1 MNTSQQ
7 SESAGP
13 LEGLRVVELTHV
25 MAGPTCG
32 LMLADMGADVIKI
45 ERPPDGDT
53 QRFDTTEEDNI
64 CGEAASFMMVNRNKR
79 GLAID
84 LKSPQGKDVLR
95 RLLKQ
100 SDVLVENFRPGTLER
115 LGFGYEAL
123 KAQYPR
129 LIYCTLS
136 GFGRTGPYGER
147 GGFDLVAQAMSGL
160 MSITGEG
167 PARPPLKCGA
177 PITDIGCGILAAMG
191 ILAAVFRRERTGEGQ
206 FVETS
211 LLEAGISM
219 TYWQSA
225 LAFASGK
232 TPQALGTA
240 HPLYAPYQAVQT
252 RRWLA
257 GAGRCKRDQLAPSVA
272 GAGTWKSLQTTS
284 CSQPCR
290 LGWRTGEE
298 LEEVLNERFRQQSSS
313 HWERTLQEAG
323 IPAGPVLTIN
333 EMHRHPQVRAREM
346 VRTVE
351 HSRAGSVQT
360 LGCPVKFSATPTHRW
375 SGAPLLG
382 EHTRE
387 ILSSLQY
394 TASEIEDLEALGVVR
409 QTQA

>member
-1 MNTSQQ
+1 MSTSRQ
-7 SESAGP
+7 SESLGP

-53 QRFDTTEEDNI
+53 QRFDTIDEDNI
-64 CGEAASFMMVNRNKR
+64 GGEAASFMMVNRNKR

-84 LKSPQGKDVLR
+84 LKTARGKAVLQ

-100 SDVLVENFRPGTLER
+100 SDVLVQNFRPGTLER
-115 LGFGYEAL
+115 LGFGYDDL
-123 KAQYPR
+123 KTDFPR
-129 LIYCTLS
+129 LIYCSLS
-136 GFGRTGPYGER
+136 GFGITGPYGQR

-167 PARPPLKCGA
+167 PDRPPLKCGA

-191 ILAAVFRRERTGEGQ
+191 ILAAVFHRERTGEGQ
-206 FVETS
+206 FVDTS

-225 LAFASGK
+225 LAFASGH
-232 TPQALGTA
+232 TPHALGTA

-252 RRWLA
+252 KDGWLA
-257 GAGRCKRDQLAPSVA
+257 LGAANETNWRRLLEVLGLQELANDAQFSTVSA
-272 GAGTWKSLQTTS
+272 RMAHRQ
-284 CSQPCR
+284 
-290 LGWRTGEE
+290 E
-298 LEEVLNERFRQQSSS
+298 LEAVLTEKFRQKSSAQ
-313 HWERTLQEAG
+313 WEQTLQEAG
-323 IPAGPVLTIN
+323 IPAGPVLTVN

-351 HSRAGSVQT
+351 HRRAGSVET

-387 ILSSLQY
+387 ILTSLAY
-394 TASEIEDLEALGVVR
+394 SEAEIEELEALGVVK
-409 QTQA
+409 QS

>member
-79 GLAID
+79 GLALD

-167 PARPPLKCGA
+167 PACPPLKCGA

-252 RRWLA
+252 KDGWLA
-257 GAGRCKRDQLAPSVA
+257 LGAANETNWRRLLQVLDLEELANDELFATVSA
-272 GAGTWKSLQTTS
+272 RMAH
-284 CSQPCR
+284 R
-290 LGWRTGEE
+290 EE
-298 LEEVLNERFRQQSSS
+298 LEEVLNEKFRQQSSS

-387 ILSSLQY
+387 ILSSLLY